1 MSANLIAEVLNAP
14 LPADWTIEGLAEKLL
29 DSIANQASAESHSLA
44 LDDFSEPQVRRLIR
58 PLLAHLAQK
67 SENAPSIYGGI
78 LSFVRPQVRGEFVNR
93 VGNVRL
99 ALRSRDDSSP
109 VHGSSAVVTG
119 HEQFAS

>member
-1 MSANLIAEVLNAP
+1 MSANLIANVLKAP

-29 DSIANQASAESHSLA
+29 DSIANQASAESHSFA
-44 LDDFSEPQVRRLIR
+44 LDEFSEPQVRRLIR
-58 PLLAHLAQK
+58 PLLAHLARK
-67 SENAPSIYGGI
+67 SENAPSIYGGV

-99 ALRSRDDSSP
+99 ALRSRDDTSSIHAAP
-109 VHGSSAVVTG
+109 AVATG